1 MRSLIAEP
9 GSFGDTIK
17 IKVLSREPGNPG
29 WTVIPLRR
37 KLLFMGDLDDIQFLP
52 ILQDIADDTVVLLG
66 ADNQADLENKRV
78 RIMNNREWS
87 EEQKHRRVEID
98 YQERRKGRNFM
109 KRIKRR
115 WDLEFP
121 ELKRTA
127 QNLVDNARR
136 FKKEGWGNMAEREE
150 PMAEQA
156 TLENNNK
163 QLNWTTEKKIN
174 VVMMEKEERAKG
186 KGFMKRI
193 KER

>member
-29 WTVIPLRR
+29 WTVILLRR

-78 RIMNNREWS
+78 CIMNNREWS

>member
-1 MRSLIAEP
+1 
-9 GSFGDTIK
+9 
-17 IKVLSREPGNPG
+17 
-29 WTVIPLRR
+29 
-37 KLLFMGDLDDIQFLP
+37 
-52 ILQDIADDTVVLLG
+52 
-66 ADNQADLENKRV
+66 
-78 RIMNNREWS
+78 MNNREWS

-98 YQERRKGRNFM
+98 YQEKRKGRNFM

>member
-66 ADNQADLENKRV
+66 ADNQADLKNKRV

-98 YQERRKGRNFM
+98 YQEKRKGRNFM